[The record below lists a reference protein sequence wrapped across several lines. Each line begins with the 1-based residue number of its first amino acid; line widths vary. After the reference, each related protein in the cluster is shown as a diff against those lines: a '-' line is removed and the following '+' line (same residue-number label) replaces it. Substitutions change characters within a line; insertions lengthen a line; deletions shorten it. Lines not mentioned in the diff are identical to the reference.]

1 MEKHLKTVTS
11 GSTIVSIVMYSA
23 PWCPDCWR
31 VKFFLKERGVR
42 FEEVNIEQNA
52 EGEEIVIRAN
62 RGKRRLPTLKVG
74 DRYFAC
80 SPFDALQLAEELN
93 IPLNK

>member
-1 MEKHLKTVTS
+1 MEKRLKTAAS
-11 GSTIVSIVMYSA
+11 GSTIDSIVMYSA
-23 PWCPDCWR
+23 PWCPDCRR
-31 VKFFLKERGVR
+31 VKFFLKERGVQ
-42 FEEVNIEQNA
+42 FEEVNVEEDA
-52 EGEEIVIRAN
+52 ASEEIVIRAN
-62 RGKRRLPTLKVG
+62 RGKRRLPTLRVG

>member
-1 MEKHLKTVTS
+1 
-11 GSTIVSIVMYSA
+11 MYSA

-31 VKFFLKERGVR
+31 AKCFLKERGVR

-52 EGEEIVIRAN
+52 EGEAIVVRAN
-62 RGKRRLPTLKVG
+62 RGKRRLPTLQVG
-74 DRYFAC
+74 DRFFAC
-80 SPFDALQLAEELN
+80 SPFNPLQLAEALK

>member
-1 MEKHLKTVTS
+1 LKTTTS
-11 GSTIVSIVMYSA
+11 GSTIASIVMYSA

-31 VKFFLKERGVR
+31 AKFFLKERGVQ
-42 FEEVNIEQNA
+42 FEEVNIEEDA
-52 EGEEIVIRAN
+52 ESEEIVIRAN